1 MGPQDAPFISTNW
14 SGYDSILSLGALLSH
29 HDSGLKFLPVV
40 RDGRIISLEVSQVVK
55 GKNTRLL
62 IIKDSFK
69 LLPSAPLGPWTYGPW
84 SEGQGW
90 LN

>member
-40 RDGRIISLEVSQVVK
+40 RDG
-55 GKNTRLL
+55 KNTRLL